1 MDETNYSND
10 LKIIMEELSKSENDK
25 FLDQNQ
31 EIFDFLSEHNQNR
44 TVDSQFDKRF
54 FANTYKPIS
63 NASAG

>member
-1 MDETNYSND
+1 
-10 LKIIMEELSKSENDK
+10 MEELSKSENDK